1 MWWLWLDTKTTKGKD
16 SMSKSASKTAKKSAA
31 PKSAPKKPAA
41 KKPALKPVSKKPA
54 PKPVAKKPA
63 PKAAVNKPVA
73 KLVAKKPAAK
83 KPLAKAVAK
92 KPLAKAVAKKVQA
105 KVVAKKP
112 LPKKPAAKAAPK
124 PVAKKPAPKPVG
136 KMVAKQPAKQ
146 AAKLP
151 AKPLA
156 KATPAVSQ
164 ANVQK
169 KPSRNETSGVRQTT
183 STKVTPQIS
192 KQTTPMI
199 DKKQAASQKTKEPKD
214 QGKDVNK
221 DEMQQAIVRKLLAM
235 GKSRGFITYDELNT
249 VLPAD
254 EFSPEVIDSA
264 IGALSAADISVV
276 EDDGSLET
284 SENAEQPEAGEEIE
298 NNAGRSDDPVRMYLR
313 EMGNVEL
320 LSREGEIEIAK
331 RIESGRE
338 TVISALCEC
347 PLVMKEI
354 LSWRDEL
361 DAGTVLLRDIIDL
374 DATYGAGNDNGEFTG
389 SIVQSVTAPAPKP
402 LPKAVVAADDE
413 DGEDDEGEE
422 EEEESEEDAILEADA
437 EEDEDDG
444 SVSLLAMENAL
455 KPQIL
460 DTLEQFAKISKKMRT
475 LQEKRMNKSF
485 GEGKYSKED
494 EKTYQKLHRD
504 LVELMMGVR
513 FTIMRVE
520 GLIHQLYDIN
530 RSLMTLEGRLL
541 RLAENRKINRKL
553 FLETYIGHELDPT
566 WISRMAARTDKGW
579 KEFVT
584 RDADDIE
591 AIRGEIAKI
600 AASAGLDIG
609 EFKRM
614 IMAVQKGERE
624 TNRAKK
630 EMIEANLRLVI
641 SIAKKYTNRGL
652 QFLDLIQEGNIGLMK
667 AVDKFEYRRGYK
679 FSTYA
684 TWWIRQAITR
694 SIADQARTIRIPVH
708 MIETINKI
716 VRTSRQMLHE
726 IGREPTPEELAERLV
741 MPLDKVRKV
750 MKIAKEP
757 VSLETPIGD
766 EEDSHLGD
774 FIEDKNAILPLDAA
788 IQSNLRETTTRIL
801 ASLTPREER
810 VLRMRFGIGMNTD
823 HTLEEV
829 GQQFSVTRERIRQ
842 IEAKALRKLKHP
854 SRSRKLRSFLDY

>member
-1 MWWLWLDTKTTKGKD
+1 MKGTATMAQKRGA
-16 SMSKSASKTAKKSAA
+16 KSAKPAKASSKNKVREKKAKA
-31 PKSAPKKPAA
+31 KSAPAKQPKAAKGKQAPAKSSKSSAFKTSVKKPE
-41 KKPALKPVSKKPA
+41 LKPVSKKAAATPPQKQDKKSA
-54 PKPVAKKPA
+54 VVDKKSAAIEKKAAGKAAKDAKKED
-63 PKAAVNKPVA
+63 AA
-73 KLVAKKPAAK
+73 
-83 KPLAKAVAK
+83 
-92 KPLAKAVAKKVQA
+92 
-105 KVVAKKP
+105 
-112 LPKKPAAKAAPK
+112 
-124 PVAKKPAPKPVG
+124 
-136 KMVAKQPAKQ
+136 
-146 AAKLP
+146 
-151 AKPLA
+151 
-156 KATPAVSQ
+156 
-164 ANVQK
+164 
-169 KPSRNETSGVRQTT
+169 TS
-183 STKVTPQIS
+183 
-192 KQTTPMI
+192 
-199 DKKQAASQKTKEPKD
+199 KED
-214 QGKDVNK
+214 AQV
-221 DEMQQAIVRKLLAM
+221 QQAIVRKLLAM
-235 GKSRGFITYDELNT
+235 GKARGYITYDELNA
-249 VLPAD
+249 VLPAE
-254 EFSPEVIDSA
+254 EFSPEVIDAA
-264 IGALSAADISVV
+264 IGALASADISVV
-276 EDDGSLET
+276 EEEAPMDPAESPEGFVAEET
-284 SENAEQPEAGEEIE
+284 ENV
-298 NNAGRSDDPVRMYLR
+298 GRSDDPVRMYLR

-331 RIESGRE
+331 RIEAGRE
-338 TVISALCEC
+338 TVISALCES

-361 DAGTVLLRDIIDL
+361 DAGTLLLREIIDL
-374 DATYGAGNDNGEFTG
+374 DATYGAGNENGEFSG
-389 SIVQSVTAPAPKP
+389 EGMPIASDRPIV
-402 LPKAVVAADDE
+402 KAEEKVAVE
-413 DGEDDEGEE
+413 EEEE
-422 EEEESEEDAILEADA
+422 EEEESEEAEEGEEGEEGATAEA
-437 EEDEDDG
+437 EEDPEEDDG
-444 SVSLLAMENAL
+444 SISLLAMENAL

-460 DTLEQFAKISKKMRT
+460 ETLDQFAKISKKMRT
-475 LQEKRMNKSF
+475 LQEKRLTRSF
-485 GEGKYSKED
+485 GEGRYSKDD
-494 EKTYQKLHRD
+494 EKAYQKLHRE
-504 LVELMMGVR
+504 LVELMMGMR
-513 FTIMRVE
+513 FTIYRVE
-520 GLIHQLYDIN
+520 LLILKLYDIN
-530 RSLMTLEGRLL
+530 KRLMTLEGRLM
-541 RLAENRKINRKL
+541 RLAENRKVNRKS
-553 FLETYIGHELDPT
+553 FLENYIGNELDPT
-566 WISRMAARTDKGW
+566 WLKRMEERTDKGW
-579 KEFVT
+579 KEFVVK
-584 RDADDIE
+584 DKPEIDE
-591 AIRGEIAKI
+591 IRAEIAQM
-600 AASAGLDIG
+600 AGAAGLDIG

-726 IGREPTPEELAERLV
+726 MGREPTPEELAERLV